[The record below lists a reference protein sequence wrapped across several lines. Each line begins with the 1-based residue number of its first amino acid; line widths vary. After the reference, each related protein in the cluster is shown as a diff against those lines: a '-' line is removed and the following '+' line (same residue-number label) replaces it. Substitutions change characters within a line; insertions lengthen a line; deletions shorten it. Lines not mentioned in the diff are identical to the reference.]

1 MSDLIKKAIEV
12 IQTFD
17 KRVRQPHFP
26 NAANRMSSSIK
37 LDAATSLAKA
47 MELGARHGA
56 LSNTRVE
63 LNGTKLNDI
72 GARVKANPRN
82 SASYK
87 RNFTNPY
94 GKVVDN
100 MDAEGEYSID
110 EEGNLVKSFEGPKS
124 EASQEFGDA
133 YHTTA
138 DNVWLPSG
146 NPGVMM
152 HELGHAIDFNEYPK
166 DSFMRRGIAS
176 TYKAL
181 APTLWTE
188 HAAWRKGKDRLL
200 TGAAKSKLNP
210 ELLVKTLEQAA
221 RTRPMGLGSYWG
233 RDIGGVLGAATGG
246 AAGLAGG
253 LLLSDAFG
261 NSRGSVRA
269 AGRFTGLGLLLGG
282 ALGAMGGASLGS
294 SWGKSYGEKD
304 SLGDEKAVQKYM
316 NEYARAYSREYNV
329 PQDEALRQIEALRET
344 IKAKVKNK
352 QTAGA
357 KSMGSLQK
365 AAAFGAMMGK
375 KAALAPAA
383 PAAPAPAPLAPTPA
397 PTPAPAPTPTPAPNN
412 SNFTLKPNSEAE
424 FSLRPMLEQAYSK
437 VPGGLNKAVSEAQ
450 KYQTQAKDNGLVTW
464 KPSALD
470 KPISVSNTASSWGKA
485 MGNRSGSS
493 TGGLTQGTTSVMM
506 NDTNRK
512 DGRIAINPG
521 MGGRDNSERLGTLR
535 HEMSHAALHDGS
547 TVMGS
552 VLKPGDMA
560 RVNVPENKLKYLTRP
575 EEFKAHLAE
584 VKRENAERG
593 ILIDTPEKARKALEE
608 AAANPGND
616 MLKGSLPEFMKN
628 KTFMDKAILQLLSV
642 VKGDS
647 MQPKGGYA

>member
-72 GARVKANPRN
+72 GARVRANPRN

-100 MDAEGEYSID
+100 MNEEGEYSID
-110 EEGNLVKSFEGPKS
+110 EEGNLVKSFEGAKF
-124 EASQEFGDA
+124 EGSQEFGDA

-166 DSFMRRGIAS
+166 DSFMRRGMAS

-233 RDIGGVLGAATGG
+233 KDIGGVLGAATGG

-253 LLLSDAFG
+253 LLLSDSFG
-261 NSRGSVRA
+261 NSRGSIRA
-269 AGRFTGLGLLLGG
+269 AGRFAGLGLLLGG
-282 ALGAMGGASLGS
+282 ALGAVGGASLGS

-375 KAALAPAA
+375 MFGAVMNKSADLGTKPGIGEIEKVVKPAPPPVNPGVALETPRILRSELNHEFIQPAALGVSLAA
-383 PAAPAPAPLAPTPA
+383 GYLQRPKSLPDMAVKGAIGVGKYI
-397 PTPAPAPTPTPAPNN
+397 NN
-412 SNFTLKPNSEAE
+412 A
-424 FSLRPMLEQAYSK
+424 
-437 VPGGLNKAVSEAQ
+437 NKAGEPLIP
-450 KYQTQAKDNGLVTW
+450 DFRGL
-464 KPSALD
+464 KH
-470 KPISVSNTASSWGKA
+470 
-485 MGNRSGSS
+485 
-493 TGGLTQGTTSVMM
+493 GLQNIMQGRPVPK
-506 NDTNRK
+506 RK
-512 DGRIAINPG
+512 DAG
-521 MGGRDNSERLGTLR
+521 
-535 HEMSHAALHDGS
+535 
-547 TVMGS
+547 
-552 VLKPGDMA
+552 
-560 RVNVPENKLKYLTRP
+560 
-575 EEFKAHLAE
+575 
-584 VKRENAERG
+584 
-593 ILIDTPEKARKALEE
+593 
-608 AAANPGND
+608 
-616 MLKGSLPEFMKN
+616 KG
-628 KTFMDKAILQLLSV
+628 
-642 VKGDS
+642 
-647 MQPKGGYA
+647 